1 MTEAETIGLF
11 INLVLLGAILGT
23 FVGYLFAFF
32 SDRK

>member
-1 MTEAETIGLF
+1 MTESETIRLF

-32 SDRK
+32 SNEK